1 MDAATRNDRSPCRLL
16 WYSTVPLAQ
25 SSSQRTSEFIQP
37 SEPHELFVVPVI
49 ESAVSPYE
57 ATPDAQRFLV
67 RATARP
73 ASQPLTVIV
82 NWPAVLHNPSKMSPQ

>member
-1 MDAATRNDRSPCRLL
+1 MVFNSPVGSVELPA
-16 WYSTVPLAQ
+16 YSEL
-25 SSSQRTSEFIQP
+25 IQP

-73 ASQPLTVIV
+73 ASHPLTVIV

>member
-1 MDAATRNDRSPCRLL
+1 MRLRATTAHPAVYCGIQQSRWLSRAPT
-16 WYSTVPLAQ
+16 YSEL
-25 SSSQRTSEFIQP
+25 IQP

>member
-16 WYSTVPLAQ
+16 WYSTLPLAQ
-25 SSSQRTSEFIQP
+25 SSSQRTANSFSHP
-37 SEPHELFVVPVI
+37 SRTNCFVVPVI